1 MSEQKI
7 TINGSLLAFE
17 PGQTILEIAEENGI
31 DIPKLC
37 YLKGAKPTGACRMCL
52 VEIDGW
58 GGLSASCVTPAAD
71 GLVVHT
77 ESPKVIK
84 SRKNTLELLMASGN
98 HNCAIGTPG
107 DSNWED
113 FQENT
118 SEYEKGTDL
127 CPAWGDCMLQ
137 TYAYRYQVKGDMFAK
152 AECPYPLEDTNPFI
166 TRDFSRCILCGR
178 CVQACNEIQV
188 NRALSIGLRG
198 SDAKVITGIDTTLAD
213 SNCVFCGE
221 CIQVC
226 PVGALVEK
234 DVVKIKDHW
243 INDKVRTT
251 CTYCGVGCQLNLH
264 VKDNKV
270 IKITGVEDAAP
281 NYGSLCVKGRYGFD
295 FISSPERL
303 TKPLIKKDGEF
314 VESSWDEALDLVA
327 NTFNEIKKEHG
338 SDSLGVFTSARMTN
352 EENYIAHKFTRA
364 VLKTNN
370 IDHCARL

>member
-7 TINGSLLAFE
+7 TINGSLLEFE
-17 PGQTILEIAEENGI
+17 PGQTILEVAEENNI

-58 GGLSASCVTPAAD
+58 WGLSASCVTPAAH

-77 ESPKVIK
+77 ESQNVIE
-84 SRKNTLELLMASGN
+84 SRRNTLELLMASGN
-98 HNCAIGTPG
+98 HNCAIGTPS

-113 FQENT
+113 FQEKAH
-118 SEYEKGTDL
+118 EYDKGANL
-127 CPAWGDCMLQ
+127 CPAWGDCTLQ
-137 TYAYRYQVKGDMFAK
+137 NYAYRYQVKGDRFAK
-152 AECPYPLEDTNPFI
+152 AECPHPLEDTNPFI

-188 NRALSIGLRG
+188 NMALSIGLRG
-198 SDAKVITGIDTTLAD
+198 SDSKVITGTDTTLAD

-226 PVGALVEK
+226 PVAALVEK

-251 CTYCGVGCQLNLH
+251 CAYCGVGCQLNLH
-264 VKDNKV
+264 VKDNKI

-327 NTFNEIKKEHG
+327 GKFNEIKEEHG
-338 SDSLGVFTSARMTN
+338 SDSLGVFTSARITN

>member
-17 PGQTILEIAEENGI
+17 PGQTILEVAEENDI

-37 YLKGAKPTGACRMCL
+37 HLKGAKPTGACRMCL
-52 VEIDGW
+52 VEVDGW
-58 GGLSASCVTPAAD
+58 WGLSASCVTPAAD

-77 ESPKVIK
+77 ESQKVIE
-84 SRKNTLELLMASGN
+84 SRRNTLELLMASGN

-107 DSNWED
+107 DSSWEE
-113 FQENT
+113 FQSNT
-118 SEYEKGTDL
+118 HKYDKGANL
-127 CPAWGDCMLQ
+127 CPAWGDCTLQ
-137 TYAYRYQVKGDMFAK
+137 DYAYRYQVKGDRFAK

-198 SDAKVITGIDTTLAD
+198 SDAKVITGTDTTLAD

-234 DVVKIKDHW
+234 NTVKIKDHW

-251 CTYCGVGCQLNLH
+251 CSYCGVGCQMNLH
-264 VKDNKV
+264 VKDNKIIRV
-270 IKITGVEDAAP
+270 TGVEDAAP

-295 FISSPERL
+295 FVHSPDRL
-303 TKPLIKKDGEF
+303 TQPLIKKDGEF

-327 NTFNEIKKEHG
+327 KKFNEIKDAHG
-338 SDSLGVFTSARMTN
+338 SDSLGVFTSARMSN

>member
-7 TINGSLLAFE
+7 TINGTLLGFE
-17 PGQTILEIAEENGI
+17 SGQTILEVAKENNI
-31 DIPKLC
+31 DIPTLC
-37 YLKGAKPTGACRMCL
+37 HLKGAEPAGVCKMCM

-58 GGLSASCVTPAAD
+58 SELAQSCITPAAN

-77 ESPKVIK
+77 ETGKVIE

-107 DSNWED
+107 RSNWEEL
-113 FQENT
+113 QENT
-118 SEYEKGTDL
+118 HKYDKGANL
-127 CPAWGDCMLQ
+127 CPAWGDCTLQ
-137 TYAYRYQVKGDMFAK
+137 DYAYRYQINGDRYAK
-152 AECPYPLEDTNPFI
+152 SECPYPREDTNPFI

-178 CVQACNEIQV
+178 CVRACNEIQV
-188 NRALSIGLRG
+188 NRAISMDFRD
-198 SDAKVITGIDTTLAD
+198 SCAKVITETDTTLAD

-221 CIQVC
+221 CVQVC

-234 DVVKIKDHW
+234 DVIKIKDHW

-251 CTYCGVGCQLNLH
+251 CSYCGVGCQINLH

-270 IKITGVEDAAP
+270 IRVTGVEDAAP
-281 NYGSLCVKGRYGFD
+281 NYGSLCVKGRYGFN
-295 FISSPERL
+295 FIDSPERL
-303 TKPLIKKDGEF
+303 KKPLIKKEGEL
-314 VESSWDEALDLVA
+314 VESTWDEALDLVA
-327 NTFNEIKKEHG
+327 EKFSEIKKEHG
-338 SDSLGVFTSARMTN
+338 SDALGVFTSARMSN
-352 EENYIAHKFTRA
+352 EENYIANKFTRA

>member
-1 MSEQKI
+1 
-7 TINGSLLAFE
+7 
-17 PGQTILEIAEENGI
+17 
-31 DIPKLC
+31 
-37 YLKGAKPTGACRMCL
+37 MCL

-58 GGLSASCVTPAAD
+58 GGLSASCVTPASD
-71 GLVVHT
+71 GLVIHT
-77 ESPKVIK
+77 ESQKVIE

-107 DSNWED
+107 QSNWEE
-113 FQENT
+113 FQENAH
-118 SEYEKGTDL
+118 EYDKGANL
-127 CPAWGDCMLQ
+127 CPAWGDCTLQ
-137 TYAYRYQVKGDMFAK
+137 DYAYRYQIKGDKFAK
-152 AECPYPLEDTNPFI
+152 SKCPYPLEDTNPFI

-198 SDAKVITGIDTTLAD
+198 SDAKVITGADTTLAD

-234 DVVKIKDHW
+234 DVIKIKDHW
-243 INDKVRTT
+243 INDKIRTT
-251 CTYCGVGCQLNLH
+251 CSYCGVGCQMYLH
-264 VKDNKV
+264 VKENKV
-270 IKITGVEDAAP
+270 IKVTGVEDAAP

-295 FISSPERL
+295 FIHSPERL

-327 NTFNEIKKEHG
+327 NKFNEIKDAHG
-338 SDSLGVFTSARMTN
+338 SDSLGVFTSARMSN